1 MSFPRHISATH
12 RRSKTKSFE
21 SALTVHGGAKM
32 SFVVPRVLGQF
43 PILDSTVGA
52 RWAPTRGVWQPSDRH
67 QRGSVDTRCRPKS
80 HVHPRSGH
88 VLALLRLN
96 SALKVNRYSVAS
108 DGQYD
113 RNLHYKWSESLF
125 FCWRGLGSIH
135 HPTNTHMPSTNKIK
149 KRASPLAGWPG
160 ACSKTR
166 NFDGDIGTPA
176 AHARRYSVMGR
187 SRSADIRRG

>member
-43 PILDSTVGA
+43 PILDSPVGA

-125 FCWRGLGSIH
+125 FVGGAREHSPSDK
-135 HPTNTHMPSTNKIK
+135 HPHAEHKQDQETGQP
-149 KRASPLAGWPG
+149 ACGLAG
-160 ACSKTR
+160 R
-166 NFDGDIGTPA
+166 L
-176 AHARRYSVMGR
+176 
-187 SRSADIRRG
+187 